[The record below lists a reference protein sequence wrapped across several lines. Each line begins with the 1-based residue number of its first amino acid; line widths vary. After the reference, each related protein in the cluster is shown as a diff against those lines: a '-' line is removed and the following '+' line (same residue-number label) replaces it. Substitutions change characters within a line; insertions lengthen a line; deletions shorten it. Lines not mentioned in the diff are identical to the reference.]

1 MNQAV
6 DDLMVQTQK
15 LPAFLAKVEST
26 LTQRRIVIDPLLEG
40 ASGQQTEV
48 TRVAEQRIVQRMQAQ
63 FERLQAD
70 HGTLGGERLALGTRC
85 LFIDYARPPAESLL
99 TMEFVGN
106 RLGCRAT
113 ARNVRSLARI
123 DAKM

>member
-1 MNQAV
+1 MTNTTTRQFGQQVRTALRVLTLCAAALAAACANRPAPGNAMPFDQAVNQGV

-48 TRVAEQRIVQRMQAQ
+48 TRVAEQRIVQRMQLQ
-63 FERLQAD
+63 FKQ
-70 HGTLGGERLALGTRC
+70 
-85 LFIDYARPPAESLL
+85 
-99 TMEFVGN
+99 M
-106 RLGCRAT
+106 
-113 ARNVRSLARI
+113 
-123 DAKM
+123 